1 MYYLFKWGCLK
12 WRNFNLDNQ
21 YIQTVNMIKLNNN
34 IKKDSI
40 ATICCIL
47 DTCPQALNNDMMFV
61 PQKAASI
68 AESAKKKKK
77 NDRADRWTS

>member
-1 MYYLFKWGCLK
+1 
-12 WRNFNLDNQ
+12 
-21 YIQTVNMIKLNNN
+21 MIKLNNN

-40 ATICCIL
+40 ATICCVL

-68 AESAKKKKK
+68 AESAKKKK
-77 NDRADRWTS
+77 